1 MDVFLMSFRRSEVRF
16 LDHPKDAVK
25 YQRGRKVLSFLYIF
39 STMFL
44 ITCNSLTFWRFDSA
58 TTSKEPLRRNPPERY
73 QLQAAGE
80 GFTESTVGKGLNL

>member
-1 MDVFLMSFRRSEVRF
+1 MSFCRVFDVHEVRF

-39 STMFL
+39 LTMFF
-44 ITCNSLTFWRFDSA
+44 ICNSELSGG
-58 TTSKEPLRRNPPERY
+58 SIPPLPPKKPLRRNPPERY

-80 GFTESTVGKGLNL
+80 GFTESTVGKGLIL